1 MAKMP
6 KREKSPKTEKISLD
20 RGSEKAGRGRPGVRP
35 EEIVGRAENF
45 RRMFWSQCLH
55 GSKKNRKWVRDQ
67 PYEWAL
73 ALVKSATEEDALRAL
88 DSAPSYVQ
96 NEFRPLIS
104 LILDVLRESDFPKR
118 QENQFDFLADSVAAR
133 GEVSPRRSRDI
144 CGEHR
149 SIERAKSP
157 YRILRKEFYIEC
169 SCGYKGPA
177 RDNACRKCGA
187 EIPPSLGLG
196 SGFGVG

>member
-6 KREKSPKTEKISLD
+6 KAKKAPKTAKISLD
-20 RGSEKAGRGRPGVRP
+20 PVFEKKPRGRPGVRP
-35 EEIVGRAENF
+35 EEVVGRAENY
-45 RRMFWSQCLH
+45 RRMFWTQRLR
-55 GSKKNRKWVRDQ
+55 GGKKNRKWVRDQ

-73 ALVKSATEEDALRAL
+73 ALVKSTTEEDVLRVL
-88 DSAPSYVQ
+88 DSAPNYAQ
-96 NEFRPLIS
+96 NEFRPLIP

-118 QENQFDFLADSVAAR
+118 PENQFDFLADSVAAR

-157 YRILRKEFYIEC
+157 YRILRKEFYVEC

-187 EIPPSLGLG
+187 TIPIGLEDLL
-196 SGFGVG
+196 